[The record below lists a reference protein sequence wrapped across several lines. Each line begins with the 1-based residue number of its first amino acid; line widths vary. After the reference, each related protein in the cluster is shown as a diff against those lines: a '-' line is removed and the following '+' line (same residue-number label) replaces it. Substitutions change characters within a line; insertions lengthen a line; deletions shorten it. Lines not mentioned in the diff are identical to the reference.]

1 VYSSKFCVELGTDPW
16 LTSTLKQVDIK
27 QMVVQQQQHE
37 RQLASAA
44 SATAAEGVVPA
55 LFASP
60 PGAGAAAAG
69 AAGCRRGSAASP
81 SEEIEAGLSL
91 TGVFG
96 SLAPSP
102 ALSAA
107 AAAGQ
112 YAAGYGVAP
121 PRGLSAEPWEELDE
135 QDFDFASLPSE
146 PCGSWDFPWSPSP
159 ARREGSGAELGEAGM
174 AGGEARGGAAG
185 SPTPHG
191 GHSAGLEPGAAGAS
205 RGAGCAGPGVQQWPC
220 DVRAALLLAGQLRM
234 RVRMGTTTHGKVP
247 QQSPSHLGLEP
258 VRTHVSALAARAESG
273 ASSASTSSDRASVMA
288 IVPR

>member
-205 RGAGCAGPGVQQWPC
+205 RGAGCAGPGVQQTGRGVVYQAPSLKTEITLSSG
-220 DVRAALLLAGQLRM
+220 VAGMCCCLCLVSSRQPLPPPVLGWCLPPR
-234 RVRMGTTTHGKVP
+234 
-247 QQSPSHLGLEP
+247 QSRG
-258 VRTHVSALAARAESG
+258 RAERG
-273 ASSASTSSDRASVMA
+273 WREGSARLALQDG
-288 IVPR
+288 